1 MKNFGQ
7 QLNGTFIV
15 QKIDYRKEQER
26 IKQEI
31 EHELKYLVEQKAE
44 LKRFVSIG
52 EKAEKE
58 LKEKEKRIQVLM
70 TTYLGM
76 EV

>member
-1 MKNFGQ
+1 MRNFGQ

-15 QKIDYRKEQER
+15 QKINYKEEQER

-44 LKRFVSIG
+44 LKRLVGIG

>member
-1 MKNFGQ
+1 MERFGQ
-7 QLNGTFIV
+7 QRNGTFIV
-15 QKIDYRKEQER
+15 QKLNYKEEQER

-31 EHELKYLVEQKAE
+31 EHELKYLIEQKVELERVLEVGKRAE
-44 LKRFVSIG
+44 G
-52 EKAEKE
+52 E
-58 LKEKEKRIQVLM
+58 LKEKERRIKVLM